1 MSMTSIGVFKTGNIA
16 TSLVL
21 ELLLDER
28 ADRED
33 ISVEVFS
40 TGAKMQA
47 GDAEK
52 LLSRVDLDAYDLILY
67 TTPNPSAP
75 GPKKVIEALKGKRA
89 IVIGD
94 APGVKMKEKLE
105 EYGLGYIF
113 ILADSM
119 IGARREFLDA
129 TEMVL
134 FNADMLKVL
143 AATGALRLVQ
153 EEVDAAIA
161 AVKKGEDYLPRIVVN
176 AAKAVARGRFSNPY
190 AKAKARAA
198 YEAAALVGELNV
210 KGCFVVKEPEK
221 YIPIVAGAH
230 ELLRSA
236 AQLCDEIRELE
247 KATDALAR
255 TPHARSGE
263 VLSKT
268 RLLEKPE

>member
-1 MSMTSIGVFKTGNIA
+1 MKIGVLKTGNIA

-33 ISVEVFS
+33 ISVEVSS
-40 TGAKMQA
+40 TGAKMQVS
-47 GDAEK
+47 DAEE
-52 LLSRVDLDAYDLILY
+52 LLSRVDLEAYDLILY
-67 TTPNPSAP
+67 TTPNPSAA
-75 GPKKVIEALKGKRA
+75 GPKRVIEALKGRRA

-113 ILADSM
+113 VLADSM

-143 AATGALRLVQ
+143 AVTGAIRLVQ
-153 EEVDAAIA
+153 EEVDAAIE
-161 AVKKGEDYLPRIVVN
+161 AVKKGEEYLPRIVVSG
-176 AAKAVARGRFSNPY
+176 AKATARGRFANPY
-190 AKAKARAA
+190 ARAKARAA
-198 YEAAALVGELNV
+198 YEAASLVGELNV
-210 KGCFVVKEPEK
+210 KGCFVVKEAEK
-221 YIPIVAGAH
+221 YIPLVASAH

-236 AQLCDEIRELE
+236 AKLCDEARELE
-247 KATDALAR
+247 KGNDSVAR
-255 TPHARSGE
+255 TPHARSGK
-263 VLSKT
+263 VLSKS
-268 RLLEKPE
+268 RLLDKPE